1 MQEAASHTTTKL
13 HYLNRNFRHLRDTRK
28 ILYSMERNT
37 HLLPPPYETLEPVF
51 VNAGFLE
58 LGPGS
63 GDSALRLL
71 DALGFSSSSS
81 DSDVSPGESASPS
94 LYLQH

>member
-1 MQEAASHTTTKL
+1 MFK
-13 HYLNRNFRHLRDTRK
+13 K
-28 ILYSMERNT
+28 T
-37 HLLPPPYETLEPVF
+37 HLLPPPYETLDPVF

-71 DALGFSSSSS
+71 DALGVSSSSSS

-94 LYLQH
+94 LYLR